1 MAKRGRKPIA
11 PATPEELDEKFEAYK
26 RECRKDARVDLRTGA
41 IVHKPFTWVGFM
53 AFLGVGYKPA
63 DFISYYKAKKEF
75 CDLLT
80 RIGNEIE
87 ADQLNGAMMGDYNA
101 SLVARLNGYTE
112 KTETKHQGNLTI
124 RHERTGFKPASSE
137 DEIRQREGID
147 GTV

>member
-11 PATPEELDEKFEAYK
+11 PATPEELDNMFEAYK
-26 RECRKDARVDLRTGA
+26 KKCLDDTRVDIRTGA
-41 IVHKPFTWVGFM
+41 VVHKPFTWVGFM

-75 CDLLT
+75 CDLIT

-101 SLVARLNGYTE
+101 NLVARLNGYTE
-112 KTETKHQGNLTI
+112 KTENKHEVKG
-124 RHERTGFKPASSE
+124 GFVWK
-137 DEIRQREGID
+137 EIE
-147 GTV
+147 

>member
-11 PATPEELDEKFEAYK
+11 PATPEELDNMFEAYK
-26 RECRKDARVDLRTGA
+26 KKCLDYIRVDIRTGA
-41 IVHKPFTWVGFM
+41 VAHKPFTWVGFM

-75 CDLLT
+75 CDLIT

-101 SLVARLNGYTE
+101 NLVARLNGYTE
-112 KTETKHQGNLTI
+112 KTENKHEVKG
-124 RHERTGFKPASSE
+124 GFVWK
-137 DEIRQREGID
+137 EIE
-147 GTV
+147 